1 MRTMKTMAVT
11 KRDLRELD
19 KLEEYLKKNG
29 TRYTRRDEEYVF
41 AGMFEG
47 KFVEYPYDRHQIVVF
62 DPKEVQLW
70 DAVCQ
75 FGSYGGE
82 QGLLEIMG
90 DIVEEGEGD
99 VVGFLTADDVIERI
113 ERKAKNDT
121 GA

>member
-1 MRTMKTMAVT
+1 MEKT
-11 KRDLRELD
+11 KRNLTELN

-41 AGMFEG
+41 AGMFDG
-47 KFVEYPYDRHQIVVF
+47 KMVEYPYDRHQIVVF
-62 DPKEVQLW
+62 DPKEVMLW

-90 DIVEEGEGD
+90 DIVEEEEGD
-99 VVGFLTADDVIERI
+99 VVGFLTADEVIERI

>member
-1 MRTMKTMAVT
+1 MPKT
-11 KRDLRELD
+11 KRDLTELN

-29 TRYTRRDEEYVF
+29 IKYTRRDEEHTFHGVIDPIS
-41 AGMFEG
+41 ME
-47 KFVEYPYDRHQIVVF
+47 EREITMDTHQIVVF

-70 DAVCQ
+70 DVICHY
-75 FGSYGGE
+75 GSYGAD

-99 VVGFLTADDVIERI
+99 VVGFLTADEVIERI

>member
-1 MRTMKTMAVT
+1 MPKT
-11 KRDLRELD
+11 KRDLTELN

-29 TRYTRRDEEYVF
+29 IKYRRRDEEHTYNVSID
-41 AGMFEG
+41 G
-47 KFVEYPYDRHQIVVF
+47 KEKDVTIDKHQIVAF
-62 DPKEVQLW
+62 DPKKVQLW
-70 DAVCQ
+70 DVICHY
-75 FGSYGGE
+75 GSYGAD

-90 DIVEEGEGD
+90 DIVEKDEGD

>member
-1 MRTMKTMAVT
+1 MAET
-11 KRDLRELD
+11 KRDLTELN
-19 KLEEYLKKNG
+19 KLEEYLKAHGIK
-29 TRYTRRDEEYVF
+29 YTRRDEENTFHGVIDPIST
-41 AGMFEG
+41 E
-47 KFVEYPYDRHQIVVF
+47 EREITIDRHQIVVF
-62 DPKEVQLW
+62 DPKEVRLW
-70 DAVCQ
+70 DVICQ

-99 VVGFLTADDVIERI
+99 VVGFLTAAEVIERI

>member
-1 MRTMKTMAVT
+1 MEQT
-11 KRDLRELD
+11 KRDLTELN

-29 TRYTRRDEEYVF
+29 IKYTRRDEENIF
-41 AGMFEG
+41 HGIIDPISMEEG
-47 KFVEYPYDRHQIVVF
+47 DVTIDNHQIIVF
-62 DPKEVQLW
+62 DPKEVRLW
-70 DAVCQ
+70 DVICQ
-75 FGSYGGE
+75 FSSYGGE